1 MAIGAFFKQKK
12 RYEARTHA
20 REEFDTMIALVGLLN
35 MRKRTRARRDLMME
49 GTSYM
54 FLTLKRRT
62 RARRDGK
69 CNGGVPTWI
78 DTPPFSQL

>member
-1 MAIGAFFKQKK
+1 VAIGAFFSEK
-12 RYEARTHA
+12 RYDARTHA

-35 MRKRTRARRDLMME
+35 MRKRARARRDLMME

-54 FLTLKRRT
+54 FLTWKSRT

-69 CNGGVPTWI
+69 CNGGRTNM
-78 DTPPFSQL
+78 D